1 MSDTSI
7 VKGLRKG
14 EVAKGK
20 QEAKAGTYIRLEG
33 SERDSFRA
41 ILTRLG
47 HDPDDVERG
56 GVKAIGQA
64 IARLGLD
71 AFKNALDADD
81 AERAK
86 GDEPKA

>member
-1 MSDTSI
+1 MDANI

-20 QEAKAGTYIRLEG
+20 QEQKAGTYIRLEG
-33 SERDSFRA
+33 AERDSFRNV
-41 ILTRLG
+41 LTRLG

-71 AFKNALDADD
+71 AFTKALDADD

-86 GDEPKA
+86 DETPKA